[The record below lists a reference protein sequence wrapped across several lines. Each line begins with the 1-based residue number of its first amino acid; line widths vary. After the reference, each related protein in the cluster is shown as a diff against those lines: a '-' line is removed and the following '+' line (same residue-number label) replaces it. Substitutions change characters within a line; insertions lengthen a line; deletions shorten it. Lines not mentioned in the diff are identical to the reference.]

1 MTAAQMWE
9 KSEIVGEYEAWSF
22 GDDPDGLAALVL
34 SGKKT
39 ATASAYPLYALEGEP
54 LPQPGE
60 YGVILDSRDRA
71 VCVIRTTRVYVVPF
85 DRVTAEHAAAEGEGD
100 RSLNGWRRAHRAFFE
115 EEMSLN
121 GWRRAHRAFFE
132 EEMRRAGM
140 AFDERMPVVCEEF
153 EKVYPKEEP

>member
-9 KSEIVGEYEAWSF
+9 KSGIAGAYEAWSF

-60 YGVILDSRDRA
+60 YGVILDSRERA
-71 VCVIRTTRVYVVPF
+71 VCVIRTTRVYVTPF

-100 RSLNGWRRAHRAFFE
+100 R
-115 EEMSLN
+115 SLN